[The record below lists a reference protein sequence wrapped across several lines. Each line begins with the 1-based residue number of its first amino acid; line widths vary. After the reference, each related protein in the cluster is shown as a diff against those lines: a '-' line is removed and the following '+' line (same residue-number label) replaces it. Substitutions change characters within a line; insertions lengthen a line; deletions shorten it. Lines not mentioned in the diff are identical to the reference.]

1 MLIIGFIIML
11 VPLIISVIKRR
22 SKIGLL
28 VFAVL
33 TAAVVLIS
41 NLSLQFLNFADK
53 STDKLFNGAAVSS
66 SVDGVDYSQY
76 VIKTDKH
83 IKNIL
88 ICGTDKRPNSTDD
101 TMRTDIMMLICID
114 EDTDN
119 IYCFSLS
126 RDTLVR
132 RDAVSN
138 NNICKLNEVAAY
150 GGGMTALINS
160 IRFNFGI
167 NIDEYVLVNWYAVV
181 DMVDVFF
188 PDGIDYQ
195 MTELEMLGVNQVLPA
210 QNSEFGKKRL
220 DDLLCDPVSGENAFG
235 LEEIGY
241 LDSIGEEEHL
251 YDINNLL
258 EGTQYTRR
266 FDDSIEYTVRLNG
279 AQALAFSR
287 ARHCYPNQ
295 ALSRD
300 QKVLSFMLSLGSSA
314 MGVLTEEKLDEFIE
328 RCAANNSFETS
339 YASIKEALA
348 DVTGRSLNMGKPVRF
363 ENGTTEN
370 VSCLPIVYSNNYGNA
385 LLTYNYESLRQQVQK
400 LIYE

>member
-1 MLIIGFIIML
+1 MLIICIIVMFS
-11 VPLIISVIKRR
+11 PIIIRVIRR
-22 SKIGLL
+22 KSKIGLL
-28 VFAVL
+28 VIAVV
-33 TAAVVLIS
+33 TAAVLLIS
-41 NLSLQFLNFADK
+41 NLSSQLLNFADK
-53 STDKLFNGAAVSS
+53 STEKLFNGAEVSS
-66 SVDGVDYSQY
+66 SVDGVDYSKY
-76 VIKTDKH
+76 VIKSDKN
-83 IKNIL
+83 IKNVL
-88 ICGTDKRPNSTDD
+88 ICGTDKRPGSTDD
-101 TMRTDIMMLICID
+101 TVHTDIMILLSINR
-114 EDTDN
+114 DTDN
-119 IYCFSLS
+119 GYCFSLS

-138 NNICKLNEVAAY
+138 DICKLNEVAAY

-188 PDGIDYQ
+188 PDGIAYP
-195 MTELEMLGVNQVLPA
+195 MTELEMIGVNQVLPG
-210 QNSEFGKKRL
+210 QNSAFGKDRL
-220 DDLLCDPVSGENAFG
+220 DDLLCDPVSGEKDFG

-251 YDINNLL
+251 YDINNIL
-258 EGTQYTRR
+258 EGTHYTRR
-266 FDDSIEYTVRLNG
+266 FDDIVEHTVRLNG

-314 MGVLTEEKLDEFIE
+314 MGVLTEKKLDEFIE

-339 YASIKEALA
+339 YTSINEALA
-348 DVTGRSLNMGKPVRF
+348 DITGRSLNMGRPIRL

-370 VSCLPIVYSNNYGNA
+370 VTCLPIVYSNNYGSA
-385 LLTYNYESLRQQVQK
+385 ELTYNYESLKKQAQK
-400 LIYE
+400 LIYD